1 MENTKPNNA
10 ELITAPDTA
19 AVPVPAPDDGV
30 LVTWRALRHPRK
42 RRLAREIARQN
53 GNVTAACGGEDSL
66 RRLHYM
72 WLRNDPLYK
81 LAVENSIMERADQIE
96 DMLHDHALHGVEEPV
111 YFHGE
116 IVGTV
121 RKFDHD
127 LAMRL
132 LAAARPEKYGSK
144 ASGHS
149 KNHPEGID
157 VTAIVR
163 TVLEELVAAA
173 TGESD
178 GADSE
183 PVALPGDERGGTD

>member
-1 MENTKPNNA
+1 MDEF
-10 ELITAPDTA
+10 DG
-19 AVPVPAPDDGV
+19 VPVDAAGGRYRERPIVAGR
-30 LVTWRALRHPRK
+30 TALLSIDMQNMECGTDL
-42 RRLAREIARQN
+42 RRRAREA
-53 GNVTAACGGEDSL
+53 GTPEHAKAWFF
-66 RRLHYM
+66 RRI
-72 WLRNDPLYK
+72 DEVVIP
-81 LAVENSIMERADQIE
+81 AQQ
-96 DMLHDHALHGVEEPV
+96 
-111 YFHGE
+111 
-116 IVGTV
+116 
-121 RKFDHD
+121 
-127 LAMRL
+127 RL